1 MHLLSPLLPLPLLLL
16 CLLSLL
22 ISPTN
27 ANTEKTIFIAP
38 QPLPVPSQQAAID
51 DLGLERLS
59 PEAPVLRTYLN
70 ASFPTEEAPLGS
82 ESWFFL
88 EDLNP
93 GQRYE
98 VRVCW
103 LATQPTSFHLTAYT
117 LSSILEDDPTLLS
130 SITAFSSSRLSS
142 LEAIKPSSQDD
153 TLVSFS
159 DPSHAPPSTS
169 SASPKDSVLFLR
181 IYAAAD
187 YFTLDEGLMRSPPPV
202 LVDLILDPYLLNVFP
217 RSLVPTAGWVIVVAG
232 VSWVVGGFVVRLVQ
246 GIAREAEKNEEE
258 GKKRR

>member
-103 LATQPTSFHLTAYT
+103 LATVCISFFL
-117 LSSILEDDPTLLS
+117 PLLS
-130 SITAFSSSRLSS
+130 SSS
-142 LEAIKPSSQDD
+142 D
-153 TLVSFS
+153 F
-159 DPSHAPPSTS
+159 
-169 SASPKDSVLFLR
+169 LFF
-181 IYAAAD
+181 IQYSKC
-187 YFTLDEGLMRSPPPV
+187 E
-202 LVDLILDPYLLNVFP
+202 N
-217 RSLVPTAGWVIVVAG
+217 
-232 VSWVVGGFVVRLVQ
+232 Q
-246 GIAREAEKNEEE
+246 C
-258 GKKRR
+258 